1 MTESG
6 VKRASI
12 LLLASVSLLLVFV
25 TGERYLRPVRAEV
38 SPGITHEIPST
49 ELPAVIAQANKGDL
63 NATKRLAGYYLIA
76 RNDEISALPWMKKA
90 AALGDKSAQHYVLDA
105 LNQSPD
111 PNQHKEA
118 LSFSRQW
125 GVASTP

>member
-76 RNDEISALPWMKKA
+76 RNDEISALPWMKKKLPHWEIRA
-90 AALGDKSAQHYVLDA
+90 RSIMCWTRSIKAPIQINTKRHCRFPGSGA
-105 LNQSPD
+105 
-111 PNQHKEA
+111 
-118 LSFSRQW
+118 
-125 GVASTP
+125 